1 LFFYADEF
9 NVSWQPTLRC
19 MWSPKGQQIMIRTPG
34 KPAKHYGIGAVNYHT
49 GENLVIFRK
58 HKKRIQIAEFLRML
72 LAKNPGKRVT
82 VVWDN
87 VYTHKD
93 GEVEQVELEF
103 PNRLKLLY
111 LPTYSP
117 WLNPIE
123 MLWRH
128 YRREVTHCELFHT
141 PQKLIE
147 ASERFFESYN
157 TKPAKT
163 LSIIGAY
170 AA

>member
-1 LFFYADEF
+1 
-9 NVSWQPTLRC
+9 
-19 MWSPKGQQIMIRTPG
+19 MIRTPG

-49 GENLVIFRK
+49 GETFVIFRK
-58 HKKRIQIAEFLRML
+58 RKNRLQIAEFLRL
-72 LAKNPGKRVT
+72 VLKAYPQKRIILA
-82 VVWDN
+82 WDN

-93 GEVEQVELEF
+93 GEIEKVEQEYA
-103 PNRLKLLY
+103 NRLKLLY

-128 YRREVTHCELFHT
+128 YRREVTHCELFGS
-141 PQKLIE
+141 PEKLIE
-147 ASERFFESYN
+147 ASKNFFTKYN
-157 TKPAKT
+157 QSPSRI
-163 LSIIGAY
+163 LSVIGSK